1 MRAFISYSHND
12 EAAKDALKK
21 HLTVLRDEGA
31 IDDWH
36 DREILPGEVID
47 DAISE
52 QLESRALF
60 LAMVSPDFLDSDYI
74 KHKEMGRALERYDSG
89 EMLVVPIIVE
99 PCDWQNTALG
109 RLMALP
115 RDGQAISL
123 WDNQNEAFVD
133 VTNGLRRLIEARAG
147 QGGRDDQPA
156 VAANAPAIRVQRDF
170 DEIDRADFRD
180 ECFQSIRDQFRDSA
194 AQLDAMDGFRCRFHD
209 RGATSFTCTLLNQ
222 RKEHGKSDITI
233 HATDEARGIGDI
245 SYSHSANAPANTAN
259 GWLTVESDGYELR
272 LKMNQFG
279 FGGEDQYVTA
289 QSAAEILWKDFAA
302 RAGIEYA

>member
-21 HLTVLRDEGA
+21 HLTVLRDAGA

-36 DREILPGEVID
+36 DREILPGEIID

-52 QLESRALF
+52 QLDSRELF
-60 LAMVSPDFLDSDYI
+60 LALVSPDFLDSDYI
-74 KHKEMGRALERYDSG
+74 KHKEMGRALERYDLG

-147 QGGRDDQPA
+147 QCDQRPVA
-156 VAANAPAIRVQRDF
+156 VEAAGIKVQQDF

-180 ECFQSIRDQFRDSA
+180 DCFQSIKNNFRDSSA
-194 AQLDAMDGFRCRFHD
+194 KLDAMDGFRCRFRD
-209 RGATSFTCTLLNQ
+209 LGTTSFTCTLLNQ
-222 RKEHGKSDITI
+222 RKEHGKSDITM
-233 HATDEARGIGDI
+233 HSTDETLGIGDI

-272 LKMNQFG
+272 LKINQFG